1 MEWEHKEYGG
11 KGATAA
17 GLTTGIIGTA
27 LGVLNGGGGIIGN
40 LLGLNRNNSGVDAMS
55 AILPLLMGIVGNRGI
70 SASETYV
77 TRHELDMQNQITNR
91 DMEIAFLK
99 GRDAA
104 KSDTLELYRH
114 FDGKLGAQEA
124 QINAIA
130 TSVAVSNTQTAGAIA
145 CLQQSVTALQALT
158 STKIPIT
165 SVCPTPAVATT
176 TA

>member
-1 MEWEHKEYGG
+1 MEWEHKEYGS
-11 KGATAA
+11 KGATN
-17 GLTTGIIGTA
+17 TA
-27 LGVLNGGGGIIGN
+27 LGLSIGALAVELVKNGGLGN
-40 LLGLNRNNSGVDAMS
+40 LLGSNCTNTGVDAMA
-55 AILPLLMGIVGNRGI
+55 AIIPLLMGIVGNRGI

-104 KSDTLELYRH
+104 KADTIELYRH
-114 FDGKLGAQEA
+114 FDGKLGAQES

-145 CLQQSVTALQALT
+145 CLQQSVANLQALT

-165 SVCPTPAVATT
+165 SICPTPAVATT